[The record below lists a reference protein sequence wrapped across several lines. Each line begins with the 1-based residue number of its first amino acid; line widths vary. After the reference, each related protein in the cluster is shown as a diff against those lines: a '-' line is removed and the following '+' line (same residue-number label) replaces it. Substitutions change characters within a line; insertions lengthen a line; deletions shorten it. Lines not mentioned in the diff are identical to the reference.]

1 MNKATINVEE
11 ILKKNSSEYTLLL
24 YKVIHDYDY
33 DRQED
38 EDVDDNIGED
48 MKHVIN
54 SFQWLRMSGNILSGN
69 EYLVILL

>member
-11 ILKKNSSEYTLLL
+11 ILKKIPQSTLLL
-24 YKVIHDYDY
+24 YKVVIHDYDY

-54 SFQWLRMSGNILSGN
+54 SFQ
-69 EYLVILL
+69 

>member
-48 MKHVIN
+48 IKHVIN
-54 SFQWLRMSGNILSGN
+54 SFQW
-69 EYLVILL
+69 